1 MAINGHEV
9 VTIATFD
16 NQIDA
21 FVAMGRLEAEG
32 IQATLADMHIVQMD
46 VLYNI
51 AVGGIKLQVHAA
63 DRQRAQ
69 AILAQDYS
77 DLLGPPEPPA

>member
-1 MAINGHEV
+1 V

-21 FVAMGRLEAEG
+21 FVALGRLQAEG
-32 IQATLADMHIVQMD
+32 IEAFLADQNLVQMD

-51 AVGGIKLQVHAA
+51 AVGGIKLQVNED
-63 DRQRAQ
+63 DRVRAEW
-69 AILAQDYS
+69 ILSSDYS
-77 DLLGPPEPPA
+77 DLVDDQDETN

>member
-1 MAINGHEV
+1 V

-21 FVAMGRLEAEG
+21 FVALGRLQAEG
-32 IQATLADMHIVQMD
+32 VEAFLADQNLVQMD

-51 AVGGIKLQVHAA
+51 AVGGIKLQVNED
-63 DRQRAQ
+63 DRVRAEW
-69 AILAQDYS
+69 ILSSDYS
-77 DLLGPPEPPA
+77 DLVDDQDETN